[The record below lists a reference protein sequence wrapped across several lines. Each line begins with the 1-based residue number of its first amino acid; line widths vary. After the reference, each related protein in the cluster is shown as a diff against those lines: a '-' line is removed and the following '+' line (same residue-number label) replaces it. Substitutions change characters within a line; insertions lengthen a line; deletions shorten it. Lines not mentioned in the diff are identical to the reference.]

1 MTVIIPCLLLMSV
14 KIPSSPSHG
23 GFRLFCI
30 MCFRLSPS
38 VPSQANYAVLFFSL
52 EYKWV
57 IMSLWRNLTVKFSS
71 LELFFFFITLQE
83 LFCTSWIFNITRLSY
98 KYAGFY
104 FAGADYV
111 LLEV

>member
-1 MTVIIPCLLLMSV
+1 MGNHEFLIP
-14 KIPSSPSHG
+14 
-23 GFRLFCI
+23 R
-30 MCFRLSPS
+30 
-38 VPSQANYAVLFFSL
+38 AV
-52 EYKWV
+52 
-57 IMSLWRNLTVKFSS
+57 
-71 LELFFFFITLQE
+71 FFFITLQE